1 VRLAYRDFPLR
12 EIHGQAL
19 KAAEASR
26 CAGEQGKYWEYHDAL
41 FADQSKLDDSSLTE
55 RSRKLNLDDKAFQAC
70 LASGKFKDKI
80 EADRQD
86 GSKVGVSGT
95 PSFFINGTFL
105 SGAQPLADFE
115 KIIDAEL
122 ASSAREHTATTWQSK

>member
-1 VRLAYRDFPLR
+1 VRLAYRDFPLH
-12 EIHGQAL
+12 EIHGQAEN
-19 KAAEASR
+19 AAEASR

-41 FADQSKLDDSSLTE
+41 FADQSKLDDASLAE
-55 RSRKLNLDDKAFQAC
+55 RARKLNLDDKAFQSC

-95 PSFFINGTFL
+95 PSFFINGTFVN
-105 SGAQPLADFE
+105 GAQPLADFE

-122 ASSAREHTATTWQSK
+122 ASSVREHTATTWQSK